1 MSSSN
6 WVTIQGQPGTK
17 KERLSISN
25 TKCAGEREVRIA
37 YTFNLNI
44 WETEVEGFFW
54 VWDQL
59 CVHALECMYVCMS
72 LKQLKKKA
80 SNLRVIVTI
89 KDKYKNKY
97 TSQLRYDM
105 QQIYLAESDFF

>member
-1 MSSSN
+1 
-6 WVTIQGQPGTK
+6 
-17 KERLSISN
+17 
-25 TKCAGEREVRIA
+25 
-37 YTFNLNI
+37 
-44 WETEVEGFFW
+44 
-54 VWDQL
+54 
-59 CVHALECMYVCMS
+59 MYVCMS

-97 TSQLRYDM
+97 TPQLRYDM